1 MTPDWHHAL
10 AEELGSIRHERLLRF
25 VAAER
30 QKCPVFP
37 PEEEVFAA
45 FDLCPFA
52 AVKVVILGQDPYHGP
67 GQAHGLCFSV
77 PRGVP
82 PPPSLKNILKELHD
96 DLGLPPPASGD
107 LSPWTRQGVLLLNT
121 TLTVRQG
128 EAFSHAKQGWEEFS
142 DAVIRS
148 LAQRHAP
155 CAFILW
161 GAPAQKKA
169 KFLDPGRHLVHT
181 SAHPS
186 PLSVYR
192 GFYGS
197 KPFSTVNSWLSAR
210 GQIPIDWSLT

>member
-1 MTPDWHHAL
+1 MSPDWRHAL

-30 QKCPVFP
+30 QIGPVFP
-37 PEEEVFAA
+37 PPEEVFAA
-45 FDLCPFA
+45 FDLCSFE

-77 PRGVP
+77 PPGVP
-82 PPPSLKNILKELHD
+82 PPPSLKNILKELQD
-96 DLGLPPPASGD
+96 DLGQATPSSGD
-107 LSPWTRQGVLLLNT
+107 LSPWARHGVLLLNT

-142 DAVIRS
+142 DAVIR
-148 LAQRHAP
+148 AVGQRRAP

-169 KFLDPGRHLVHT
+169 KFLDPSRHLVHS

-197 KPFSTVNSWLSAR
+197 KPFSAVNSWLASR
-210 GQIPIDWSLT
+210 GQTPIDWSLK

>member
-1 MTPDWHHAL
+1 MSPDWRQAL

-30 QKCPVFP
+30 QIGPVFP
-37 PEEEVFAA
+37 APEEVFAA
-45 FDLCPFA
+45 FDLCPFE

-77 PRGVP
+77 PPGVP
-82 PPPSLKNILKELHD
+82 PPPSLKNILKELQD
-96 DLGLPPPASGD
+96 DLGQATPSSGD
-107 LSPWTRQGVLLLNT
+107 LSPWARQGVLLLNT

-128 EAFSHAKQGWEEFS
+128 EPFSHAKQGWEEFS
-142 DAVIRS
+142 DAVIRA
-148 LAQRHAP
+148 LAQGREP

-169 KFLDPGRHLVHT
+169 KLLDPSRHLVHT

-197 KPFSTVNSWLSAR
+197 KPFSAVNSWLASR
-210 GQIPIDWSLT
+210 GQTPIDWSLK

>member
-1 MTPDWHHAL
+1 MSPDWRQAL

-30 QKCPVFP
+30 QIGPVYP
-37 PEEEVFAA
+37 PAEEVFAA

-77 PRGVP
+77 PPGVP
-82 PPPSLKNILKELHD
+82 PPPSLKNILKELQD
-96 DLGLPPPASGD
+96 DLGQATPSSGD
-107 LSPWTRQGVLLLNT
+107 LSPWARQGVLLLNT

-128 EAFSHAKQGWEEFS
+128 EPFSHAKQGWEEFS
-142 DAVIRS
+142 DAVIRA
-148 LAQRHAP
+148 LAQGREP

-169 KFLDPGRHLVHT
+169 KLLDPSRHLVHT

-197 KPFSTVNSWLSAR
+197 KPFSAVNSWLASR
-210 GQIPIDWSLT
+210 GQTPIDWSLK